1 MDIMNTTKDDQL
13 INSMLRLCD
22 DSIVHNPEQFF
33 RKKELQNLYQFS
45 EKLLPT
51 LTNIPKAD
59 NYFIGY
65 SVSIGITRQ
74 FDVLRFSTK
83 KVVNIELKD
92 CMPSDGLEAI
102 RRQLIKNQLFL
113 KVLGKEIIS
122 CTYIADTET
131 IYMLTA
137 DDELSTIEVEKL
149 GRLIPM
155 DSLDINELESQ
166 QLTNFIISP
175 YSETDRFVS
184 HTYFLTDQQE
194 TKKNQIMQSNS
205 KKIGIIG
212 RAGTGKSI
220 LLFDLAQTW
229 VKKGKKVLVV
239 FVGQLDN
246 YSSISEK
253 FGFEITPIRF
263 MNRQKILEGEYDIV
277 LVDEAQRLST
287 EQYSFLT
294 NIETKIILSVDHLQI
309 LHPSEND
316 RNIEG
321 EIEKNSNFEV
331 VNLGN
336 KVRTDKELA
345 DFINKLM
352 NLSARNV
359 SPHDYNNIS
368 INYFESSQ
376 VAKDFIDDKVIHDG
390 WNSIEFTEYRTK
402 YTGRLT
408 KSMISNYSLST
419 HEVVGREYDKVIIV
433 IDSLVRRSDD
443 GKLIYMRNDRYP
455 YLEMSLLLEG
465 LTRVRS
471 KLMLV
476 VVNNADMYVDIQRNL
491 LSWKNDQLAGIKTYD
506 KELNYDSW
514 DNAIENLEIPVNGIM
529 YKASKVEY
537 IEKTRKVKVSYWLRQ
552 ELCVNGKNHSV
563 G

>member
-1 MDIMNTTKDDQL
+1 MGRPINLYSFMDIMNTTKDDQL

-294 NIETKIILSVDHLQI
+294 NIETKIILFVDHLQI

-537 IEKTRKVKVSYWLRQ
+537 IEKTKKVKVSYFAV
-552 ELCVNGKNHSV
+552 ESI
-563 G
+563 

>member
-1 MDIMNTTKDDQL
+1 MGKPINLYSFMDIMNTTKDDQL

-194 TKKNQIMQSNS
+194 TKK
-205 KKIGIIG
+205 
-212 RAGTGKSI
+212 KS
-220 LLFDLAQTW
+220 
-229 VKKGKKVLVV
+229 
-239 FVGQLDN
+239 
-246 YSSISEK
+246 
-253 FGFEITPIRF
+253 
-263 MNRQKILEGEYDIV
+263 
-277 LVDEAQRLST
+277 
-287 EQYSFLT
+287 
-294 NIETKIILSVDHLQI
+294 
-309 LHPSEND
+309 
-316 RNIEG
+316 
-321 EIEKNSNFEV
+321 
-331 VNLGN
+331 
-336 KVRTDKELA
+336 
-345 DFINKLM
+345 
-352 NLSARNV
+352 
-359 SPHDYNNIS
+359 
-368 INYFESSQ
+368 
-376 VAKDFIDDKVIHDG
+376 
-390 WNSIEFTEYRTK
+390 
-402 YTGRLT
+402 
-408 KSMISNYSLST
+408 
-419 HEVVGREYDKVIIV
+419 
-433 IDSLVRRSDD
+433 
-443 GKLIYMRNDRYP
+443 
-455 YLEMSLLLEG
+455 
-465 LTRVRS
+465 
-471 KLMLV
+471 
-476 VVNNADMYVDIQRNL
+476 NNAV
-491 LSWKNDQLAGIKTYD
+491 
-506 KELNYDSW
+506 
-514 DNAIENLEIPVNGIM
+514 
-529 YKASKVEY
+529 
-537 IEKTRKVKVSYWLRQ
+537 
-552 ELCVNGKNHSV
+552 
-563 G
+563 